1 MFVHLNV
8 FFSRVPAMF
17 DHLYWIEPIHDHVV
31 KCFQGVSFGRAEGKT
46 GPPFGRAEGEA
57 GRGFRLSEMQSRSRH
72 FVERKAKQVVL
83 VVQVLENIMIRKAVA
98 VIVLFLV
105 KMLTV

>member
-31 KCFQGVSFGRAEGKT
+31 KCFQGIS
-46 GPPFGRAEGEA
+46 FGRAEGEA
-57 GRGFRLSEMQSRSRH
+57 GRGIRLSGMQSRSRH
-72 FVERKAKQVVL
+72 LVERVRIKITKVVINARIKTL
-83 VVQVLENIMIRKAVA
+83 KITN
-98 VIVLFLV
+98 
-105 KMLTV
+105 T